1 MTIELTHAQHER
13 LVELLA
19 EVAIQYGHEAAALLA
34 HPKARELGLT
44 RLGQMQTAEELFAL
58 LAKC

>member
-19 EVAIQYGHEAAALLA
+19 EVATQYGHEAAALLA
-34 HPKARELGLT
+34 HPRGKELGLT
-44 RLGQMQTAEELFAL
+44 RLEQMRTAEELFAYL
-58 LAKC
+58 TQY